1 MLLVYSRV
9 LCASSNPQNNPRSYL
24 PPADR
29 SFLSTASTQ
38 VKLRDVARLA
48 QSSNPTPY
56 WVHRTRQRGMSR
68 PSTARI
74 VCHIFP
80 AASFVIIFA
89 LLPLMLCPETLAQAV
104 NPRQLFDKALADQQH
119 GNLHRAAQEYQDLVR
134 LHPEITAARANLA
147 GVLVSLGRFDE
158 AITQYRAA
166 LEQAPGNQALEL
178 NLALAYFKKGEVRE
192 AATLFTSLHQADPTN
207 ERVAILLSDC
217 DLRLNQAAEVVPL
230 LAPFE
235 AGDPDN
241 LDLEWALGSAMIGT
255 GQTREGLKRVEK
267 VAQQGRSG
275 KAYLLAARTY
285 LRMERFDLAR
295 QDIEAA
301 KRLNPK
307 LPGLDTAYGIVM
319 EDFGDPKGAEI
330 AFEKALKSNPQDF
343 EAELHLGALLFKQRR
358 LADSTLHL
366 SRALQIQ
373 PSSSLAH
380 YELGLVEKTEG
391 HLEPAVKDLETAEH
405 EDPNWVAPHIE
416 LTALYYRLKRPKDG
430 AREKQ
435 IVDHLTVEQQRASQ
449 SRFISPGVP
458 SP

>member
-1 MLLVYSRV
+1 MRR
-9 LCASSNPQNNPRSYL
+9 P
-24 PPADR
+24 
-29 SFLSTASTQ
+29 
-38 VKLRDVARLA
+38 
-48 QSSNPTPY
+48 
-56 WVHRTRQRGMSR
+56 RQRGMST

-80 AASFVIIFA
+80 AASFVVICA
-89 LLPLMLCPETLAQAV
+89 LLPLMLCPETLAQTV

-178 NLALAYFKKGEVRE
+178 NLGLAYFKKGEVRE
-192 AATLFTSLHQADPTN
+192 AAALFTSLHQADPTN

-267 VAQQGRSG
+267 VAQEGRSG

-391 HLEPAVKDLETAEH
+391 YLEPAVKDLETAEH
-405 EDPNWVAPHIE
+405 EDPHWVAPHIE

-435 IVDHLTVEQQRASQ
+435 IVDRLTMEQQRASQ
-449 SRFISPGVP
+449 SRVISPGVP